1 MTIPMQLHTENDEL
15 AMNVQDLVQVAAGD
29 DYNALQNKPTLNGVV
44 LQGDVQEKDPTVPD
58 WAKSQTRPVYSAQ
71 DVGALG
77 KEDVEELSLTALE
90 QLWNTI

>member
-44 LQGDVQEKDPTVPD
+44 IQGDMKEKDPTVPD
-58 WAKSQTRPVYSAQ
+58 WAKTRTRPVYTAQ

-77 KEDVEELSLTALE
+77 IEDVEELSLTALE

>member
-1 MTIPMQLHTENDEL
+1 MTIPMQLQADDREL
-15 AMNVQDLVQVAAGD
+15 AMDVRDVVQAASGG
-29 DYNALQNKPTLNGVV
+29 DYNTLQNKPTLNGVI

>member
-1 MTIPMQLHTENDEL
+1 MTIPMQLQADDREL
-15 AMNVQDLVQVAAGD
+15 AMDVRDVVQAD
-29 DYNALQNKPTLNGVV
+29 DYNILKNKPTLNGVV

-77 KEDVEELSLTALE
+77 KEDVEEISLTALE

>member
-1 MTIPMQLHTENDEL
+1 MTIPMQLQADDREL
-15 AMNVQDLVQVAAGD
+15 AMDVRDVVQAD
-29 DYNALQNKPTLNGVV
+29 DYNILKNKPTLNGVI

>member
-1 MTIPMQLHTENDEL
+1 MTIPMQLQADDREL
-15 AMNVQDLVQVAAGD
+15 AMDVRDVVQAD
-29 DYNALQNKPTLNGVV
+29 DYNILKNKPTLNGVV

>member
-1 MTIPMQLHTENDEL
+1 MTIPMQLQADDREL
-15 AMNVQDLVQVAAGD
+15 AMDVRDVVQAD
-29 DYNALQNKPTLNGVV
+29 DYNILKNKPTLNGVV

-58 WAKSQTRPVYSAQ
+58 WEKSQTRPVYSAQ